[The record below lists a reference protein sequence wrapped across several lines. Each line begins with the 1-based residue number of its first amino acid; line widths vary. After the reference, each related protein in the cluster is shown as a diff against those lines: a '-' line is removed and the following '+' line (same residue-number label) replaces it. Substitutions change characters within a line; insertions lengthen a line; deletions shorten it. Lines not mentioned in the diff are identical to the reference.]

1 MNALIVGGG
10 IAGISIALHLL
21 KRGCSITVI
30 DQGENKSTSIATGL
44 INPIVFRRTTKS
56 WRADDFIPYQEK
68 FYKELEIK
76 TSTHFFNPLVIRRVF
91 SSEQERNDWK
101 KKQERTDYQHY
112 LNKISDQ
119 DNEYNLVPC
128 PFGSTRVKNCF
139 WVDSLKF
146 ISAGKQLIEQL
157 GTWKTEPFNHTFF
170 NATEKKYKDTS
181 YSHVIFCEGYE
192 VKNNP
197 LFKNLAISP
206 TKGQVLTV
214 KSNLIPEDES
224 LNRKCFVLPLGEN
237 QFKIGSTY
245 EWEAQ
250 DSSITEEGKNLI
262 LENLSVLLDDSPQII
277 GHEAGIRPT
286 TIDRR
291 PFMGEHSKY
300 KGNYVFNGL
309 GTKGYMIAPLLA
321 NELTAFLLDGAELD
335 PEVAVYRREKLGD

>member
-1 MNALIVGGG
+1 MKVLIVGGG
-10 IAGISIALHLL
+10 IAGMSIAVNLL
-21 KRGCSITVI
+21 NRGISITVI
-30 DQGENKSTSIATGL
+30 DQGENKSTSVATGL

-68 FYKELEIK
+68 FYRNLEIK
-76 TSTHFFNPLVIRRVF
+76 TSSQFFNPLVIRRIF
-91 SSEQERNDWK
+91 SSEQERNDWG

-112 LNKISDQ
+112 LNKISTK

-128 PFGSTRVKNCF
+128 PFGSARVANCF

-146 ISAGKQLIEQL
+146 MAAGKQLIEQH
-157 GTWKTEPFNHTFF
+157 GTWKTEPFNQSFF
-170 NATEKKYKDTS
+170 NASDKKYKENS

-197 LFKNLAISP
+197 LFNTLAISP
-206 TKGQVLTV
+206 TKGQVLTI
-214 KSNLIPEDES
+214 KSKLIPEDES

-245 EWEAQ
+245 EWDAQ

-262 LENLSVLLDDSPQII
+262 LENLSVLLDVKPQII
-277 GHEAGIRPT
+277 GQEAGIRPT

-300 KGNYVFNGL
+300 KGNFVFNGL

-335 PEVAVYRREKLGD
+335 PEVGVYRREKLVD

>member
-1 MNALIVGGG
+1 MKVLIVGGG
-10 IAGISIALHLL
+10 IAGMSIALNLL
-21 KRGCSITVI
+21 NRGISITVI
-30 DQGENKSTSIATGL
+30 DQGENKSTSVATGL

-68 FYKELEIK
+68 FYRELEIK
-76 TSTHFFNPLVIRRVF
+76 TSSQFFNPLVIRRIF
-91 SSEQERNDWK
+91 SSEQERNDWG

-112 LNKISDQ
+112 LNKISTK

-128 PFGSTRVKNCF
+128 PFGSARVKNCF

-146 ISAGKQLIEQL
+146 MVAGKQLIEQH
-157 GTWKTEPFNHTFF
+157 GTWKTEPFNQSFF
-170 NATEKKYKDTS
+170 NATDKKYKENS

-197 LFKNLAISP
+197 LFNTLAISP
-206 TKGQVLTV
+206 TKGQVLTI
-214 KSNLIPEDES
+214 KSKLIPEDES

-245 EWEAQ
+245 EWDAQ

-262 LENLSVLLDDSPQII
+262 LENLSVLLDDKPQII
-277 GHEAGIRPT
+277 GQEAGIRPT

-300 KGNYVFNGL
+300 KGNFVFNGL

-335 PEVAVYRREKLGD
+335 PEVAVYRREKLVD

>member
-1 MNALIVGGG
+1 
-10 IAGISIALHLL
+10 
-21 KRGCSITVI
+21 
-30 DQGENKSTSIATGL
+30 
-44 INPIVFRRTTKS
+44 
-56 WRADDFIPYQEK
+56 
-68 FYKELEIK
+68 
-76 TSTHFFNPLVIRRVF
+76 LVIRRVF

-112 LNKISDQ
+112 LNKISAQ

-128 PFGSTRVKNCF
+128 PFGSARVDNCF

-146 ISAGKQLIEQL
+146 MVAGKQLIEQH
-157 GTWKTEPFNHTFF
+157 GTWKTEPFNHSFF
-170 NATEKKYKDTS
+170 NAGEKKYKDNS
-181 YSHVIFCEGYE
+181 YSHIIFCEGYE

-224 LNRKCFVLPLGEN
+224 LNRKCFVLPVGDN

-250 DSSITEEGKNLI
+250 DCSITEEGKNLI
-262 LENLSVLLDDSPQII
+262 LENLAVLIDDKPQII

-291 PFMGEHSKY
+291 PFIGEHSKY
-300 KGNYVFNGL
+300 KGNFVFNGL
-309 GTKGYMIAPLLA
+309 GTKGYMIAPLLS
-321 NELTAFLLDGAELD
+321 NEFTAFLLDGAELD

>member
-1 MNALIVGGG
+1 MKVLIVGGG
-10 IAGISIALHLL
+10 IAGMSIAVNLL
-21 KRGCSITVI
+21 NRGISITVI
-30 DQGENKSTSIATGL
+30 DQGENKSTSVATGL

-68 FYKELEIK
+68 FYRNLEIK
-76 TSTHFFNPLVIRRVF
+76 TSSQFFNPLVIRRIF
-91 SSEQERNDWK
+91 SSEQERNDWE

-112 LNKISDQ
+112 LNKISTK

-128 PFGSTRVKNCF
+128 PFGSARVANCF

-146 ISAGKQLIEQL
+146 MAAGKQLIEQH
-157 GTWKTEPFNHTFF
+157 GTWKTEPFNQSFF
-170 NATEKKYKDTS
+170 NATDKKYKENS

-197 LFKNLAISP
+197 LFNTLAISP
-206 TKGQVLTV
+206 TKGQVLTI
-214 KSNLIPEDES
+214 KSKLIPEDES

-245 EWEAQ
+245 EWDAQ

-262 LENLSVLLDDSPQII
+262 LENLSVLLDVKPQII
-277 GHEAGIRPT
+277 GQEAGIRPT

-300 KGNYVFNGL
+300 KGNFVFNGL

-335 PEVAVYRREKLGD
+335 PEVGVYRREKLVD

>member
-1 MNALIVGGG
+1 MKVLIVGGG
-10 IAGISIALHLL
+10 IAGMSVAVNLL
-21 KRGCSITVI
+21 NRGISITVI
-30 DQGENKSTSIATGL
+30 DQGENKSTSVATGL

-68 FYKELEIK
+68 FYRDIEIN

-112 LNKISDQ
+112 LNKISAQ

-128 PFGSTRVKNCF
+128 PFGSARVDNCF

-146 ISAGKQLIEQL
+146 MVAGKQLIEQH
-157 GTWKTEPFNHTFF
+157 GTWKTEPFNHSFF
-170 NATEKKYKDTS
+170 NAGEKKYKDNS
-181 YSHVIFCEGYE
+181 YSHIIFCEGYE

-214 KSNLIPEDES
+214 KSKLIPEDES

-237 QFKIGSTY
+237 RFKIGS
-245 EWEAQ
+245 
-250 DSSITEEGKNLI
+250 I
-262 LENLSVLLDDSPQII
+262 
-277 GHEAGIRPT
+277 
-286 TIDRR
+286 
-291 PFMGEHSKY
+291 
-300 KGNYVFNGL
+300 
-309 GTKGYMIAPLLA
+309 
-321 NELTAFLLDGAELD
+321 
-335 PEVAVYRREKLGD
+335 

>member
-1 MNALIVGGG
+1 MKVLIVGGG
-10 IAGISIALHLL
+10 IAGMSIALNLL
-21 KRGCSITVI
+21 NRGISITVI
-30 DQGENKSTSIATGL
+30 DQGENKSTSVATGL

-68 FYKELEIK
+68 FYRELEIK
-76 TSTHFFNPLVIRRVF
+76 TSSQFFNPLVIRRIF
-91 SSEQERNDWK
+91 SSEQERNDWE

-112 LNKISDQ
+112 LNKISTK

-128 PFGSTRVKNCF
+128 PFGSARVKNCF

-146 ISAGKQLIEQL
+146 MVAGKQLIEQH
-157 GTWKTEPFNHTFF
+157 GTWKTEPFNQSFF
-170 NATEKKYKDTS
+170 NATDKKYKENS

-197 LFKNLAISP
+197 LFNTLAISP
-206 TKGQVLTV
+206 TKGQVLTI
-214 KSNLIPEDES
+214 KSKLIPEDES

-245 EWEAQ
+245 EWDAQ

-262 LENLSVLLDDSPQII
+262 LENLSVLLDDKPQII
-277 GHEAGIRPT
+277 GQEAGIRPT

-300 KGNYVFNGL
+300 KGNFVFNGL

-335 PEVAVYRREKLGD
+335 PEVAVYRREKLVD